1 MKTTNKKL
9 KGLKAARNRIKDMGG
24 LYYQIVLNVKT
35 GEVTVMGGW
44 VSDNSWF
51 EADENEITI
60 AITNKSLTM
69 AEIRKCALEAW
80 ECHKRIEKIILD
92 N

>member
-1 MKTTNKKL
+1 MEIVNKKI
-9 KGLKAARNRIKDMGG
+9 KGLKAARNCIKDMDG
-24 LYYQIVLNVKT
+24 LYYQIALNVKT

-51 EADENEITI
+51 EVDENEITI

-69 AEIRKCALEAW
+69 AEIKECALEAW